1 MQEFIKYFDTIKSH
15 DFNKITEHSLRPA
28 LNELLVSIANEFNPK
43 IKIIHEH
50 KREGKFGAPDFKIFE
65 TENIIGYI
73 ENKKIDEQLDKI
85 LKSDQIKKYK
95 ELSDNLLLTN
105 YLEWIWIRN
114 GEIQRRETL
123 CFFSDFANKKSKL
136 NLDNAKSVKNLI
148 TNYLSTAPQGISEPK
163 KLAESLAIRARL
175 LKDFIFEEL
184 QRQEQS
190 DDQPR
195 LKGLYHTFKDFVFS
209 DLTVSEFS
217 DAFSQTLTYGLFLA
231 KLNADTKQVNLY
243 NVSQFIPT
251 SFQLIREL
259 VDFIKELEN
268 PDYKEIRWIVEE
280 IITIMNTLQLS
291 VISEQLSFSK
301 NDKSKLLT
309 FNSQLLT
316 HKDPYVYFYEDF
328 LAAYDKNLRKAK
340 GVYYT
345 PPPVV
350 NFIVKSTNEILKKE
364 FNIKNGLADEK
375 RVTILDFATGTG
387 TFLIEIFQNIFE
399 TVSNSGTKNLLIQ
412 EHLLKNIYG
421 FEYLIA
427 PYTITHLKLSQF
439 LKEHNYELSDKER
452 FQVFLTNT
460 LEPID
465 KQIRIPLLPA
475 LSKESKDAQEVK
487 DKPILVI
494 TGNPPYSITSSNK
507 SEAILQLLKYYKE
520 GLNERKDTLNDDYI
534 KFISFAHDKIN
545 KAGNG
550 VLAIITNNSYL
561 EGISHRKMRETLYND
576 FDKIYIIN
584 LHGNSLK
591 NETDENVFDIRVGV
605 CILIAIKLPKPL
617 TNKEIYY
624 FSTTANEITKRVDK
638 YNYLLAN
645 DLTTLNFTKI
655 NPEKPDFWFVERDMS
670 LNSTYSNFWKI
681 TDIFQLNN
689 SGIQTGKDAVVT
701 DINKDVLFERIDEIL
716 KQGAKTEI
724 ISKYRLIDTSGW
736 SLERFLKAKSVKDK
750 IVPFQHK
757 PFDNKYIY
765 YDNYAL
771 KRDRYLVMKHFFKR
785 ENLGLVLMRTPIPA
799 NSSQFL
805 VSDKMICINFYGFQT
820 YLLPLYL
827 YRENGVYKK
836 QTFENE
842 IFKQEYIKAKK
853 KLNESLNLYLTAT
866 ENIEAEQHLLEELR
880 TLTEEQK
887 TIVEEL
893 DKRKSYEN
901 ALNQSSDFEKVPNF
915 SVQFNKFI
923 SGKYKSEF
931 TPEQILGYIYAILY
945 SPFYRSKYS
954 EFLKTD
960 FPKIPFIDDENMFV
974 KLSKIGTDLID
985 LHLLKNIPDCKYGN
999 FIGAGDCFVTKI
1011 SYTANKLFIN
1021 EKQYFE
1027 NTPENVYSFT
1037 IGNYKI
1043 IERYLKDRKDKQ
1055 LELDEIRQIE
1065 NIIKSLHFTIEKM
1078 NELENLTKLL
1088 I

>member
-1 MQEFIKYFDTIKSH
+1 MQEFIKYYDTIKSH
-15 DFNKITEHSLRPA
+15 DLNKITEHSLRPA
-28 LNELLVSIANEFNPK
+28 LNELLLFIANEYNPK

-50 KREGKFGAPDFKIFE
+50 KREGKFGVPDFKVFE

-95 ELSDNLLLTN
+95 ELSNNLLLTN

-114 GEIQRRETL
+114 GEIQQRETF
-123 CFFSDFANKKSKL
+123 CFISDFDNKKSKI
-136 NLDNAKSVKNLI
+136 NLEKAKIVKELI
-148 TNYLSTAPQGISEPK
+148 CNYLSTAPQGIAEPK
-163 KLAESLAIRARL
+163 KLAESLAIRAKL
-175 LKDFIFEEL
+175 LKDFILEEL
-184 QRQEQS
+184 HRQEKLEE
-190 DDQPR
+190 QPR

-217 DAFSQTLTYGLFLA
+217 DAFSQTLIYGLFLA
-231 KLNADTKQVNLY
+231 KLNADTKEVNLY

-259 VDFIKELEN
+259 VDFLKELEN

-280 IITIMNTLQLS
+280 VITIMNTLDLRAIQES
-291 VISEQLSFSK
+291 LSFSNK
-301 NDKSKLLT
+301 KKSEIAI
-309 FNSQLLT
+309 
-316 HKDPYVYFYEDF
+316 KDPYVYFYEDF
-328 LAAYDKNLRKAK
+328 LAAYDKNLRKTK

-350 NFIVKSTNEILKKE
+350 NFIVKSTNEILKND
-364 FNIKNGLADEK
+364 FNIKSGLADEK

-387 TFLIEIFQNIFE
+387 TFLIEILQQIFD
-399 TVSNSGTKNLLIQ
+399 NLKQSGKKELIIRD
-412 EHLLKNIYG
+412 HILKNIYG

-475 LSKESKDAQEVK
+475 LSKESKEAQEVK

-494 TGNPPYSITSSNK
+494 TGNPPYSVASTNRNDTIK
-507 SEAILQLLKYYKE
+507 QLLKYYKE

-534 KFISFAHDKIN
+534 KFIRFAHDKIN
-545 KAGNG
+545 KAENG
-550 VLAIITNNSYL
+550 VLAVITNNSYL
-561 EGISHRKMRETLYND
+561 EGISHRKMRETIYND

-605 CILIAIKLPKPL
+605 CILIAIKLPKSL
-617 TNKEIYY
+617 INKEIYY
-624 FSTTANEITKRVDK
+624 FSTTANEIIKREDK

-670 LNSTYSNFWKI
+670 LNSTYSEFWKI

-724 ISKYRLIDTSGW
+724 ISKYQLIDTSGW
-736 SLERFLKAKSVKDK
+736 SLERFLKAKPDKDK

-771 KRDRYLVMKHFFKR
+771 KRDRDLVMQHFFKR
-785 ENLGLVLMRTPIPA
+785 ENLGLALMRTPIPA

-805 VSDKMICINFYGFQT
+805 VTNKMICINFFGFQT
-820 YLLPLYL
+820 YLIPLYL
-827 YRENGVYKK
+827 YQEKG
-836 QTFENE
+836 
-842 IFKQEYIKAKK
+842 IFKQQIAKNDKLYKKEYLKAKK
-853 KLNESLNLYLTAT
+853 DLDRSLKAYLKAKESKDV
-866 ENIEAEQHLLEELR
+866 EIHLLEELK
-880 TLTEEQK
+880 TITEEQK
-887 TIVEEL
+887 AILENLKNKEIIENVE
-893 DKRKSYEN
+893 
-901 ALNQSSDFEKVPNF
+901 NQNSEFIKIANF
-915 SVQFNKFI
+915 SFQFKKFVTE
-923 SGKYKSEF
+923 KYKTEYS
-931 TPEQILGYIYAILY
+931 PEQILGYIYAILY

-954 EFLKTD
+954 GFLKND
-960 FPKIPFIDDENMFV
+960 FPKIPFIDDETMFV
-974 KLSKIGTDLID
+974 KLSEIGNDLVD
-985 LHLLKNIPDCKYGN
+985 LHTFSKIPDCIYGS
-999 FIGAGDCFVTKI
+999 FIGEGNCVIDKI
-1011 SYTANKLFIN
+1011 NYANNKLFIN
-1021 EKQYFE
+1021 EKQYFD
-1027 NTPENVYSFT
+1027 NTPENVYNFT
-1037 IGNYKI
+1037 IGNYRI
-1043 IERYLKDRKDKQ
+1043 VERFLKERKDKQ
-1055 LELDEIRQIE
+1055 LDLDEINTIE
-1065 NIIKSLHFTIEKM
+1065 SIIKSLYITIEKM
-1078 NELENLTKLL
+1078 NELENITKQL